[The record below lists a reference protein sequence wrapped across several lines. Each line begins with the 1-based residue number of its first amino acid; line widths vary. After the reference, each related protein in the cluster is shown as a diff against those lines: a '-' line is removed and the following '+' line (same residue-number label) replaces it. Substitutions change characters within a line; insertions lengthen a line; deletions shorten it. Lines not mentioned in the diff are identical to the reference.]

1 MSRYQVEITRDA
13 LRALAK
19 LDKPVRRRVQAA
31 IEALAEQPR
40 PHGVIALHELPG
52 AYRIRVGDYRV
63 IYTIDDGRLIVLVV
77 DLGHRREIYRD
88 L

>member
-31 IEALAEQPR
+31 IEALGEQPR
-40 PHGVIALHELPG
+40 PHGAVALHELPG